1 MYVKL
6 FSSIFDS
13 SVWVLPTDARIVWIT
28 LLGMADRDG
37 FVFASPFMIS
47 RRANIS
53 LPSVEM
59 ALALFLAPDP
69 NSQSKEHDGRRLT
82 QTPDG
87 YYVLNYRKYRE
98 LRSAEERRMQQNE
111 WMAAKRREE
120 KAKMSTVDKSR
131 HTVDKSRPTT
141 YSEAPSPSE
150 ATLGEPSLPNSSGV
164 ETVSA
169 RPKKVRAKKPGLYDD
184 PIFGE
189 FWAAYPLRV
198 GKKKAWLVWLE
209 LNEADRALAAKGA
222 AEYAAAYKNATPDR
236 KQFIQHPTTW
246 LNARGFE
253 DDREAWYVKAGTT
266 PPPKKPKRDFAKE
279 IRDLEAVI
287 ERMVGEMRQNERECA
302 EMEFAGTLTEQGR
315 ANYAMFKENDIDR
328 IRQTRGE
335 LEALKQE
342 AARG

>member
-111 WMAAKRREE
+111 WMAARRRAE
-120 KAKMSTVDKSR
+120 KINDGLSTVDKIR
-131 HTVDKSRPTT
+131 HTVDESRPTT

-150 ATLGEPSLPNSSGV
+150 ATLGEPTLPNSSGV
-164 ETVSA
+164 E
-169 RPKKVRAKKPGLYDD
+169 
-184 PIFGE
+184 
-189 FWAAYPLRV
+189 
-198 GKKKAWLVWLE
+198 
-209 LNEADRALAAKGA
+209 ADRKS
-222 AEYAAAYKNATPDR
+222 
-236 KQFIQHPTTW
+236 
-246 LNARGFE
+246 
-253 DDREAWYVKAGTT
+253 V
-266 PPPKKPKRDFAKE
+266 
-279 IRDLEAVI
+279 V
-287 ERMVGEMRQNERECA
+287 
-302 EMEFAGTLTEQGR
+302 
-315 ANYAMFKENDIDR
+315 
-328 IRQTRGE
+328 
-335 LEALKQE
+335 
-342 AARG
+342 

>member
-111 WMAAKRREE
+111 WMAARRRAE
-120 KAKMSTVDKSR
+120 KINDGLSTVDKIR
-131 HTVDKSRPTT
+131 HTVDESRPTT

-150 ATLGEPSLPNSSGV
+150 ATLGEPTLPNSSGV
-164 ETVSA
+164 EAVGA
-169 RPKKVRAKKPGLYDD
+169 RPKKTRAKKPGLYDD

-198 GKKKAWLVWLE
+198 GKKKAWDVWIKL
-209 LNEADRALAAKGA
+209 ADEDRVLAAKGA
-222 AEYAAAYKNATPDR
+222 AEYAAAYEEATPDR

-253 DDREAWYVKAGTT
+253 DDREAWRLKAG
-266 PPPKKPKRDFAKE
+266 PPAAPPARRLPEVGKGEWNPDEAQKAA
-279 IRDLEAVI
+279 IR
-287 ERMVGEMRQNERECA
+287 
-302 EMEFAGTLTEQGR
+302 
-315 ANYAMFKENDIDR
+315 AM
-328 IRQTRGE
+328 RGE
-335 LEALKQE
+335 DGAE
-342 AARG
+342 